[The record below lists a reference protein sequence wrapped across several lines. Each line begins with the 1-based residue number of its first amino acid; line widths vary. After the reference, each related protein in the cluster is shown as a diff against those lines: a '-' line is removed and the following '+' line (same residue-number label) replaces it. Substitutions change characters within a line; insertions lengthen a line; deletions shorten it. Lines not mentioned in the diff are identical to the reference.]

1 MLYKWLFTSFLLNV
15 KHRRDPAS
23 FVVLKNTIDDVIE
36 KSMNEYI
43 KEPIP
48 PVDNTAVIGKFFKR
62 ETSGRDERYDH
73 YYNETK
79 NDHEVVLN
87 ISKFMVQMELLRKL
101 ECTTL
106 SQNDKL
112 KHIEE
117 YEKVHG
123 RYKYAN
129 NITAGGLFND
139 FLKEI

>member
-1 MLYKWLFTSFLLNV
+1 MLYRWLFTSFLLNV
-15 KHRRDPAS
+15 KDKHDPAS

-73 YYNETK
+73 YYNVTK

-123 RYKYAN
+123 HYKYAN